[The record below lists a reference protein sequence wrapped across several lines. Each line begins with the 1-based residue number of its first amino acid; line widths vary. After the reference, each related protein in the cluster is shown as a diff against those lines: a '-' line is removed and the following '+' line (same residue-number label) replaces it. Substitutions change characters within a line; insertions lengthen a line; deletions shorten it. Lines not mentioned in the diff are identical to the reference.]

1 MPIRKSKSPVVKE
14 PKSPLAWVGGK
25 SLLTSTII
33 PLIPPHTC
41 YVEVFAG
48 AAWVLFRKPESKSE
62 IINDINGELVTL
74 YRVLQN
80 HKQAFVDYF
89 ANWLVSRADFERLKR
104 IDPTTLTDIQR
115 AARFFYLVKLS
126 FGAKAV
132 GQTFG
137 VARTTKP
144 RINLLE
150 LDADLETAHQRLARV
165 FVESRPYADIIK
177 LHDTPATFFYLDPPY
192 WDCEDVYGKGLFTKD
207 DFSRLRDVLAKT
219 KGKWMVSINDV
230 PQIRALFKAF
240 NIREVATVYSLSA
253 GIRKPVTELLISNYA
268 WPEPPKPA

>member
-1 MPIRKSKSPVVKE
+1 MPIRKSKPKSQE

-89 ANWLVSRADFERLKR
+89 ANWLCTRADFERLKA
-104 IDPTTLTDIQR
+104 IDPATLTDIQR

-126 FGAKAV
+126 FGAKAT

-144 RINLLE
+144 RLNLLE
-150 LDADLETAHQRLARV
+150 LDADLEAAHKRLARV
-165 FVESRPYADIIK
+165 FVENRPYEQLIK

-192 WDCEDVYGKGLFTKD
+192 WDCEDVYGKGLFNKD
-207 DFSRLRDVLAKT
+207 DFVRLRDQLAKA

-230 PQIRALFKAF
+230 PQIRALFKDF
-240 NIREVATVYSLSA
+240 NIREVATMYSLSA
-253 GIRKPVTELLISNYA
+253 GAKKPVTELLISNYE
-268 WPEPPKPA
+268 WPALPAP

>member
-1 MPIRKSKSPVVKE
+1 MPIPKTKSKSQE
-14 PKSPLAWVGGK
+14 PKSPLTWVGGK

-41 YVEVFAG
+41 YVEVFAE
-48 AAWVLFRKPESKSE
+48 AAWVLFRKPESKNE

-126 FGAKAV
+126 FGTKAV

-165 FVESRPYADIIK
+165 FVENRPYTEILK
-177 LHDTPATFFYLDPPY
+177 LHDTPSTFFYLDPPY
-192 WDCEDVYGKGLFTKD
+192 WDCEDVYGKGLFGKD
-207 DFSRLRDVLAKT
+207 DFTRLRDLLV
-219 KGKWMVSINDV
+219 KGKWLISINDV

-240 NIREVATVYSLSA
+240 NIREVATMYSLSA
-253 GIRKPVTELLISNYA
+253 GLHKSESQGQLLG
-268 WPEPPKPA
+268 

>member
-1 MPIRKSKSPVVKE
+1 MTIKKQALKPKE

-74 YRVLQN
+74 YRVLKN

-89 ANWLVSRADFERLKR
+89 DNWLVSRSDFELMRR

-126 FGAKAV
+126 FGAKAT
-132 GQTFG
+132 GQTLG

-144 RINLLE
+144 RLNFLTLNEE
-150 LDADLETAHQRLARV
+150 LTAVHQRLARV
-165 FVESRPYADIIK
+165 VVENKPYADLIK

-192 WDCEDVYGKGLFTKD
+192 WDCEDVYGKGIFGKD
-207 DFSRLRDVLAKT
+207 DFTRLRDQLAKC

-230 PQIRALFKAF
+230 PQIRTLFKAF
-240 NIREVATVYSLSA
+240 NIKEVQTKYSLSA
-253 GIRKPVTELLISNYA
+253 GATKPVTELLISNYD
-268 WPEPPKPA
+268 WPKP

>member
-1 MPIRKSKSPVVKE
+1 MKIKKQAQKAIKAPKE

-126 FGAKAV
+126 FGTKAV

-137 VARTTKP
+137 VASTTKP

-165 FVESRPYADIIK
+165 FVENRPYTEILK
-177 LHDTPATFFYLDPPY
+177 LHDTPSTFFYLDPPY

-207 DFSRLRDVLAKT
+207 DFTRLRDVLARA

-230 PQIRALFKAF
+230 PQIRALFKSF
-240 NIREVATVYSLSA
+240 NIKEVQTKYSLSA
-253 GIRKPVTELLISNYA
+253 GATKPVTELLISNYA
-268 WPEPPKPA
+268 WSEP

>member
-1 MPIRKSKSPVVKE
+1 M
-14 PKSPLAWVGGK
+14 
-25 SLLTSTII
+25 
-33 PLIPPHTC
+33 
-41 YVEVFAG
+41 
-48 AAWVLFRKPESKSE
+48 
-62 IINDINGELVTL
+62 
-74 YRVLQN
+74 
-80 HKQAFVDYF
+80 
-89 ANWLVSRADFERLKR
+89 
-104 IDPTTLTDIQR
+104 TDIQR

-150 LDADLETAHQRLARV
+150 LDADLETAHHRLARV
-165 FVESRPYADIIK
+165 FVENRPYEDLIK

-207 DFSRLRDVLAKT
+207 DFTRLRDLLAKT

-230 PQIRALFKAF
+230 PQIRALFKNF
-240 NIREVATVYSLSA
+240 NIKEVATMYSLSA
-253 GIRKPVTELLISNYA
+253 GLRKPVTELLISNYD
-268 WPEPPKPA
+268 WPA